1 MISHEIP
8 RIGRTAQHRPKAGPS
23 SGGRFAQGVRQ
34 VRFFAGTT
42 KGNKVDAK
50 GRVSVPA
57 SFRKV
62 LGGQEF
68 QGVYVFPS
76 HRQPCLEAC
85 GEERM
90 NQLVE
95 RIQQLDEFSEEREI
109 WEEIVFGSAEPLSFD
124 GTGRIML
131 PREKMDHAGITDA
144 ATFAGRGDSFQIWE
158 PSRHEEH
165 ARSAQQIASERKMS
179 LASPAKRESA

>member
-1 MISHEIP
+1 M
-8 RIGRTAQHRPKAGPS
+8 
-23 SGGRFAQGVRQ
+23 
-34 VRFFAGTT
+34 RFFAGTT
-42 KGNKVDAK
+42 KGNKVDTK

-76 HRQPCLEAC
+76 HRYPCLEAC

-90 NQLVE
+90 NRYVE
-95 RIQQLDEFSEEREI
+95 SIQQLDEFSEEREI
-109 WEEIVFGSAEPLSFD
+109 WEEIIFGSSEPLAFD

-131 PREKMDHAGITDA
+131 PRDKMEHAGITEA
-144 ATFAGRGDSFQIWE
+144 ATFVGRGDSFQIWE
-158 PSRHEEH
+158 PARHEEH
-165 ARSAQQIASERKMS
+165 AASAKQMASERKLS
-179 LASPAKRESA
+179 LPSAAKREGA

>member
-1 MISHEIP
+1 M
-8 RIGRTAQHRPKAGPS
+8 
-23 SGGRFAQGVRQ
+23 
-34 VRFFAGTT
+34 RFFAGTT

-62 LGGQEF
+62 LGGQDF

-76 HRQPCLEAC
+76 HRYACLEAC

-90 NQLVE
+90 NQYVE
-95 RIQQLDEFSEEREI
+95 SIQQLDEFSEEREI
-109 WEEIVFGSAEPLSFD
+109 WEEIIFGSAEPLTFD

-131 PREKMDHAGITDA
+131 PREKMEHAGISDA
-144 ATFAGRGDSFQIWE
+144 ATFVGRGDSFQIWE
-158 PSRHEEH
+158 PERHEEH
-165 ARSAQQIASERKMS
+165 ARTAKSLASERKLS
-179 LASPAKRESA
+179 LPSARKREGS